1 MLKRGEVRLY
11 MGLFWGLFLG
21 LAARAV
27 AVQTRTVT
35 SALRGAQ
42 RWLCQQAA
50 VPCVAQ
56 HRGAAVAGLLACL
69 KLF

>member
-1 MLKRGEVRLY
+1 

-50 VPCVAQ
+50 VPWVAQ
-56 HRGAAVAGLLACL
+56 HRVGGSSGLVLSYFEVAFMAF
-69 KLF
+69 KVA